1 MGPRTRSL
9 LLTALVV
16 AALAVGAR
24 LVTGG
29 QAGPVGTE
37 ARPTATAGV
46 SVGLGGASV
55 DPVSGLPVVDVASLP
70 PEAGQTLAL
79 IDAGGPF
86 PHDEDGEVFQNR
98 EGVLPREK
106 TGYYREYTVTTPGE
120 SDRGARRIVAAQDGA
135 RFYTDD
141 HYASFREV
149 VTGATT

>member
-98 EGVLPREK
+98 EGVLPDRGY
-106 TGYYREYTVTTPGE
+106 GYYHEYTVETPG
-120 SDRGARRIVAAQDGA
+120 SDDRGARRIVTGDEGE
-135 RFYTDD
+135 YYWTED
-141 HYASFREV
+141 HYQSFERIQR
-149 VTGATT
+149 